1 MPQFKGRGLAFGYA
15 IVWLLLAGLLLF
27 LSRDNVATLSGWD
40 PDDQL
45 RLVQLRDFLA
55 GQSWWD
61 STQYRLNAPDGG
73 PMHWSRLIELPLA
86 AIVLALRPLIGQHG
100 AEMAAG
106 IIVPL
111 GCYALIAAVL
121 ANIASRIGGHVAGF
135 AALVLAMVA
144 PALSMQLRPMR
155 IDHHGWQLV
164 CAALALWSLFRPHQR
179 SAGALL
185 GLALAV
191 WMHISLEGAPAAAM
205 FFALLGIGWVRDPQ
219 ERTRLQAA
227 ILAFALAS
235 LALFLAT
242 QRQRLSGAQYCD
254 AISPAHIWA
263 IIAAALSTLAVTALP
278 LKNSQFR
285 LASLALPAALAGGIL
300 LHFAPEC
307 ATGAFAQMD
316 PVVRKYWYAQV
327 NEGLPIWRQD
337 GPTALLF
344 IGAALASL
352 ACLPWLRR
360 QLDETKWALLARI
373 IPLQLYAFALSL
385 LVFRTI
391 SVATLL
397 AIPAL
402 ACTAALLIA
411 RYRDEAVLARRL
423 GLVALFI
430 LLLMPGAL
438 LQQGYGAIAGS
449 NVGSAQHEGAASDAP
464 ACDSAQSIAAL
475 AKLPPSRL
483 IAPFDIGPM
492 ILLTS
497 EHKVLAS
504 SHHRNQHGMRDQIDI
519 FRLPPAQSKMIID
532 RRGIAY
538 IVACPD
544 ESELANYANADPA
557 GLWAGLANGRVPQW
571 LEPMPDMGSGIKVWR
586 VRPA

>member
-1 MPQFKGRGLAFGYA
+1 MPGLTGRRLAFGYA
-15 IVWLLLAGLLLF
+15 LIWLLLAGLLLF

-55 GQSWWD
+55 GQSWLD
-61 STQYRLNAPDGG
+61 STQYRLNTPDGG

-86 AIVLALRPLIGQHG
+86 AIVLALRPLIGQYG

-111 GCYALIAAVL
+111 GCYALIAAIL
-121 ANIASRIGGHVAGF
+121 ANIASRISGHIAGF
-135 AALVLAMVA
+135 AAMVLAMVA

-164 CAALALWSLFRPHQR
+164 CAALALWSLFRTQPR
-179 SAGALL
+179 SAGVLL
-185 GLALAV
+185 GVALAV

-205 FFALLGIGWVRDPQ
+205 FFALLGIGWVRDPSG
-219 ERTRLQAA
+219 RARLQSA
-227 ILAFALAS
+227 IAAFALAS
-235 LALFLAT
+235 LTLFFAT
-242 QRQRLSGAQYCD
+242 QRQGLSGATYCD
-254 AISPAHIWA
+254 AISPVHVWA
-263 IIAAALSTLAVTALP
+263 ILVAAVAALAVTALP
-278 LKNSQFR
+278 TRNWPTR
-285 LASLALPAALAGGIL
+285 LALLALPAACAGGIL
-300 LHFAPEC
+300 LHLAPEC
-307 ATGAFAQMD
+307 ASGAFAGMD

-327 NEGLPIWRQD
+327 NEGLPIWHQD
-337 GPTALLF
+337 GATALLF
-344 IGAALASL
+344 IGAALVSL
-352 ACLPWLRR
+352 LCLTWLRR
-360 QLDETKWALLARI
+360 QLDTAQWARLARI

-385 LVFRTI
+385 VVFRTI

-411 RYRDEAVLARRL
+411 RYQEEAVLARRL
-423 GLVALFI
+423 GLAALFV

-438 LQQGYGAIAGS
+438 LQQGYGAFHGNRAAE
-449 NVGSAQHEGAASDAP
+449 NQSAATGDGP
-464 ACDSAQSIAAL
+464 ACDSAQSVAAL
-475 AKLPPSRL
+475 ASLPPSRL
-483 IAPFDIGPM
+483 VAPFDIGPM

-497 EHKVLAS
+497 EHQVLAS

-519 FRLPPAQSKMIID
+519 FRLPPAQSKAIID
-532 RRGIAY
+532 RRGIGY

-544 ESELANYANADPA
+544 ESELANYAKADPE
-557 GLWAGLANGRVPQW
+557 GLWAGLAKGRVPAW
-571 LEPMPDMGSGIKVWR
+571 LEPLPDMGAGIKLWR
-586 VRPA
+586 VRPS